1 MTAQKQ
7 VQAPKI
13 HRGLAGVYIDRSQV
27 SMIDGKNG
35 VLSYRGYS
43 IEDLVENTSFD
54 ETSFLL
60 VNGWLPSQP
69 ELERFKKD
77 LVSARTLPEGIIDL
91 ISSMRSSH
99 PMDVLRSTVSALAA
113 SDPDR
118 EDESA
123 EAIKRKTVRL
133 IAQSATAVATH
144 LAFRQGRNAPVSNR
158 HLNHAASFLSMLR
171 GEAPDPDLGL
181 LFDQDMIVHAEH
193 GSNASAFTARVV
205 ASAGADFH
213 ASITA
218 AIGCF
223 AGASHGGAVEG
234 VMQMVREIGDPERT
248 KTYIADRHRRR
259 DPVMGFGHRVYRTAD
274 PRAKY
279 LRGHA
284 ETLSRMQGNETWL
297 EILDRVAEEM
307 KPYMRHGVNV
317 NVDFYAAVSYALL
330 GIPDDFFGAVFA
342 VSRMPGWAAQILEQ
356 KENNILIRPLLL
368 YVGEQDRSFLP
379 VEER

>member
-1 MTAQKQ
+1 MTVQEQ
-7 VQAPKI
+7 VKAPKI

-35 VLSYRGYS
+35 ILSYRGYA

-54 ETSFLL
+54 ETAFLL
-60 VNGWLPSQP
+60 INGWLPSEA
-69 ELERFKKD
+69 ELAHFKKD
-77 LVSARTLPEGIIDL
+77 LDASRGLPDNVVAL
-91 ISSMRSSH
+91 ISAMQASH
-99 PMDVLRSTVSALAA
+99 PMDVLRSAVSALAA

-118 EDESA
+118 EEEST
-123 EAIKRKTVRL
+123 EAVKRKAARL
-133 IAQSATAVATH
+133 IAQSATVVATH
-144 LAFRQGRNAPVSNR
+144 LALRQGRAQPISNR
-158 HLNHAASFLSMLR
+158 HLNHAANFLSMLQ
-171 GEAPDPDLGL
+171 GQVPDPDLGL
-181 LFDQDMIVHAEH
+181 LFDQDMIIHAEH

-205 ASAGADFH
+205 TGAGADFH

-234 VMQMVREIGDPERT
+234 VMQMVREINSPENT
-248 KTYIADRHRRR
+248 QAYIAERHRRK

-274 PRAKY
+274 PRARY

-284 ETLSRMQGNETWL
+284 QTLSRMAGNNTWL

-307 KPYMRHGVNV
+307 RPYMRHGVNV

-330 GIPDDFFGAVFA
+330 GIPDEFFGAVFA
-342 VSRMPGWAAQILEQ
+342 VSRLPGWAAQVLEQ

-368 YVGEQDRSFLP
+368 YVGDKDRP
-379 VEER
+379 YIPIHQR